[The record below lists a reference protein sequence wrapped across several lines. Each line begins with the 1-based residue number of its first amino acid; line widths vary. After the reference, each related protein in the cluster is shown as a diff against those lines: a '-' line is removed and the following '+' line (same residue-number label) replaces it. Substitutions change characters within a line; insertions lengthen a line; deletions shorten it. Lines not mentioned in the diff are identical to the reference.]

1 MSNQTR
7 SGPLRSLECP
17 PGTEYDEEAFL
28 YFLALEQSRAA
39 RMRQPL
45 PVLLA
50 TLEPEPGRPATLTR
64 ADAAKLF
71 NGLRASIRDTD
82 VMGWYRQ
89 GRVAGVVLSAPA
101 SSPDTASTP
110 PVPVEQRIGDGLR
123 KALPAKLART
133 LQVRLVQQ
141 QGPRRFEH
149 D

>member
-1 MSNQTR
+1 MSHQTR
-7 SGPLRSLECP
+7 AGTLRNLECP
-17 PGTEYDEEAFL
+17 PGTEYDEQAFL
-28 YFLALEQSRAA
+28 YFLSLEQSRAA

-50 TLEPEPGRPATLTR
+50 TLEPVPGQPATLTR
-64 ADAAKLF
+64 SDAARLF
-71 NGLRASIRDTD
+71 DGLRASIRDTD

-101 SSPDTASTP
+101 SSQNE
-110 PVPVEQRIGDGLR
+110 PVAPIPVEQRVGDGLR
-123 KALPAKLART
+123 KTLPAKLART

-141 QGPRRFEH
+141 HGPRRFER

>member
-7 SGPLRSLECP
+7 SGALRDLECP
-17 PGTEYDEEAFL
+17 PGTEYDEQAFF
-28 YFLALEQSRAA
+28 YFLSLEQSRAA

-50 TLEPEPGRPATLTR
+50 TLEPEPGQPATLTR

-71 NGLRASIRDTD
+71 DGLRSSIRDTD

-89 GRVAGVVLSAPA
+89 GRVAGVVLSAPHTQNNDS
-101 SSPDTASTP
+101 SSPI
-110 PVPVEQRIGDGLR
+110 PVEQRVCDGLR
-123 KALPAKLART
+123 KALPSRLARS

-141 QGPRRFEH
+141 HGPRRF
-149 D
+149 DRD